1 MGGRGASYS
10 LTGSGE
16 KSKRTEIS
24 EKKLERL
31 QKELENAVNEHWGD
45 TRARQGQTWHLDK
58 ARGRAEFKRNER
70 QLDRIKSLEAQIEKQ
85 KDVIERQHRRDNA
98 RGSLFDWKGNLNI
111 TERNYKQVKSF
122 LKDIEKG
129 KVTSGRTRA
138 TERNWK
144 KKLDSFEKSLK
155 VSKKVKIQ
163 SSAQSL
169 IDSGKVKQWKKH
181 PDHYFIT
188 GAQKTAL
195 VLKPD
200 GTFTRSNRYTG
211 PLTQEHADRVDK
223 FIKTG
228 VW

>member
-24 EKKLERL
+24 EKKLDRL
-31 QKELENAVNEHWGD
+31 KKELENAESAHWGNMK
-45 TRARQGQTWHLDK
+45 ARQGQVWHTDK
-58 ARGRAEFKRNER
+58 AKGRAEHNRAER
-70 QLDRIKSLEAQIEKQ
+70 QMERIQSLRKQIEKQ
-85 KDVIERQHRRDNA
+85 EGVVERQRKRDGA
-98 RGSLFDWKGNLNI
+98 KGSLFDYKGNLNI
-111 TERNYKQVKSF
+111 TEHNYKQVRSF
-122 LKDIEKG
+122 LKDIENG
-129 KVTSGRTRA
+129 KVRSGRARV

-144 KKLDSFEKSLK
+144 KKLDSFEKTLK
-155 VSKKVKIQ
+155 ASKKVKVT

-211 PLTQEHADRVDK
+211 PLTKEHADRVDK

>member
-24 EKKLERL
+24 EKKLDRL
-31 QKELENAVNEHWGD
+31 KKELENAESAHWGD
-45 TRARQGQTWHLDK
+45 MKARQGQVWHTDK
-58 ARGRAEFKRNER
+58 AKGRAEQNRAER
-70 QLDRIKSLEAQIEKQ
+70 QMERIQSLRKQIEKQ
-85 KDVIERQHRRDNA
+85 EGVVERQRRRDGA
-98 RGSLFDWKGNLNI
+98 KGSLFDYKGNLNI
-111 TERNYKQVKSF
+111 TEHNYKQVRSF

-129 KVTSGRTRA
+129 KVRSGRTRA

-144 KKLDSFEKSLK
+144 KKLDSFEKTLK
-155 VSKKVKIQ
+155 ASKKVKVT

-211 PLTQEHADRVDK
+211 PLTKEHADRVDK

>member
-16 KSKRTEIS
+16 KSKRTENS
-24 EKKLERL
+24 EKKLDRL
-31 QKELENAVNEHWGD
+31 KKELENAESAHWGNMK
-45 TRARQGQTWHLDK
+45 ARQGQVWHTDK
-58 ARGRAEFKRNER
+58 AKGRAEHNRAER
-70 QLDRIKSLEAQIEKQ
+70 QMERIQSLRKQIEKQ
-85 KDVIERQHRRDNA
+85 EGVVERQRKRDGA
-98 RGSLFDWKGNLNI
+98 KGSLFDYKGNLNI
-111 TERNYKQVKSF
+111 TEHNYKQVRSF

-129 KVTSGRTRA
+129 KVRSSRTRA

-144 KKLDSFEKSLK
+144 KKLDSFEKTLK
-155 VSKKVKIQ
+155 ASKKVKVT

>member
-31 QKELENAVNEHWGD
+31 KGQLKSAIDEDFKSAKS
-45 TRARQGQTWHLDK
+45 RQGQPWHIDK
-58 ARGRAEFKRNER
+58 SKGRSENRQSQRRDER
-70 QLDRIKSLEAQIEKQ
+70 IQSLRKQIEKQ
-85 KDVIERQHRRDNA
+85 EGVVDRQRRRDGA
-98 RGSLFDWKGNLNI
+98 KGSLFDYKGNLNI
-111 TERNYKQVKSF
+111 TEHNYKQVRSF

-129 KVTSGRTRA
+129 KVRSGRTRA

-144 KKLDSFEKSLK
+144 KKLDSFEKTLK
-155 VSKKVKIQ
+155 ASKKVKVT

-211 PLTQEHADRVDK
+211 PLTKEHANRVDK

>member
-24 EKKLERL
+24 EKKLDRL
-31 QKELENAVNEHWGD
+31 KKELENAESAHWGNMK
-45 TRARQGQTWHLDK
+45 ARQGQVWHTDK
-58 ARGRAEFKRNER
+58 AKGRAEQNRAER
-70 QLDRIKSLEAQIEKQ
+70 QIERIQSLRKQIEKQ
-85 KDVIERQHRRDNA
+85 EGVVERQRRRDGAN
-98 RGSLFDWKGNLNI
+98 GSLFDYKGNLNI
-111 TERNYKQVKSF
+111 TEHNYKQVRSF
-122 LKDIEKG
+122 LKDIERG
-129 KVTSGRTRA
+129 KVRSGRTRA

-144 KKLDSFEKSLK
+144 KKLDSFEKTLK
-155 VSKKVKIQ
+155 ASKKVKVQ

-195 VLKPD
+195 VLKSD

-211 PLTQEHADRVDK
+211 PLTQEHANRVDK

>member
-24 EKKLERL
+24 EKKLDRL
-31 QKELENAVNEHWGD
+31 KKELENAESAHWGD
-45 TRARQGQTWHLDK
+45 MKARQGQVWHTDK
-58 ARGRAEFKRNER
+58 AKGRAEQNRAER
-70 QLDRIKSLEAQIEKQ
+70 QMERIQSLRKQIEKQ
-85 KDVIERQHRRDNA
+85 EGVVERQRRRDGA
-98 RGSLFDWKGNLNI
+98 KGSLFDYKGNLNI
-111 TERNYKQVKSF
+111 TEHNYKQVRSF

-129 KVTSGRTRA
+129 KVRSGRTRA

-144 KKLDSFEKSLK
+144 KKLDSFEKTLK
-155 VSKKVKIQ
+155 ASKKVKVT

-195 VLKPD
+195 VLEPD

-211 PLTQEHADRVDK
+211 PLTKEHADRVDK

>member
-24 EKKLERL
+24 EKKLDRL
-31 QKELENAVNEHWGD
+31 KKELENAESAHWGD
-45 TRARQGQTWHLDK
+45 MKARQGQVWHTDK
-58 ARGRAEFKRNER
+58 AKGRAEQNRAER
-70 QLDRIKSLEAQIEKQ
+70 QMERIQSLRKQIEKQ
-85 KDVIERQHRRDNA
+85 EGVVERQRRRDGA
-98 RGSLFDWKGNLNI
+98 KGSLFDYKGNLNI
-111 TERNYKQVKSF
+111 TEHNYKQVRSF

-129 KVTSGRTRA
+129 KVRSGRTRA

-144 KKLDSFEKSLK
+144 KKLDSFEKTLK
-155 VSKKVKIQ
+155 ASKKVKVT